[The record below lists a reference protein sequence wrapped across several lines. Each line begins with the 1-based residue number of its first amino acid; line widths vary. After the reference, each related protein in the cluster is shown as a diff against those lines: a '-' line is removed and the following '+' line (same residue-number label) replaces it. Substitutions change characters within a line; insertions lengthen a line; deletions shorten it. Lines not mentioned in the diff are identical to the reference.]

1 MLIEPAIRQ
10 HDCQLAI
17 RLRNTIMISLSR
29 PTLTFLLHASAASL
43 ALSCAA
49 PAFGQTVSEQPK
61 RADQDTVVVTAQ
73 VEGRDL
79 NQKPETG
86 SRLGLTNREIPAIVD
101 VLTQEDLQLQ
111 GLDSAIDALN
121 GAPGVFAGNNPG
133 AIGLG
138 SMRGFTRGTNFQFD
152 GVRTSTP
159 GSEFRNWDSWS
170 FERIEVLKG
179 PGSVVSGDGALV
191 GTVNFVPRRPVL
203 GKQSVDLLASY
214 GTFNSARLAAGA
226 NLPLGQTAA
235 ARLDIV
241 GSQTDGWIDDTD
253 SNTLAVNGSVL
264 FRPTDQLSLVF
275 SVDHFED
282 EFTAAYYG
290 TPLVPRAIA
299 RDPSDAAS
307 GPGGLV
313 LDSAMRKVNFEV
325 TDGDVNSDSTWYR
338 SRVDYALS
346 GNWSFRNDLSYFD
359 GFRSWVGA
367 DTYTFNTTTN
377 LVDRLTSRIT
387 HDQQVLFDRAHFS
400 YDGPLFGN
408 RNRFTIGAEAMMTD
422 FATLRRFGSAT
433 SVDPFNPVRGVFPTP
448 DTPANFGTRQQVEAN
463 IDNYAVFVEDAYNLT
478 PDLLLV
484 GGLRFDN
491 IDLARSIENVTSGAV
506 TRYGNTYEP
515 TSWRLGA
522 VYNLQ
527 PETQLFAQYSSAVVP
542 VSGFLFIS
550 AANSAFSL
558 TSGESF
564 EAGVKSSAF
573 GDRLQFTAS
582 AYHIRQDDI
591 LTRDPTNPNITIQG
605 GSQTSTGVEAS
616 VMAALSDEL
625 RVDLGVALLNAEFD
639 ELIEAGGASRSGNVP
654 TNTPEQLAD
663 LTLTWAPQGL
673 PLTVF
678 GAVRYNGEFYTTN
691 SNLYRVSDVTLLDA
705 GVTWRAGFADITL
718 RGRNLT
724 DELYADLGFTDSVM
738 IGQPR
743 SVEVSIRRS
752 F

>member
-1 MLIEPAIRQ
+1 MSSPTTKMLR
-10 HDCQLAI
+10 CVLQLSAV
-17 RLRNTIMISLSR
+17 
-29 PTLTFLLHASAASL
+29 TFVYSAAQS
-43 ALSCAA
+43 
-49 PAFGQTVSEQPK
+49 AFAQDNSK
-61 RADQDTVVVTAQ
+61 ADTVVITGQA
-73 VEGRDL
+73 EGRDL
-79 NQKPETG
+79 NQKVETG
-86 SRLGLTNREIPAIVD
+86 SQLGLSNREIPAIVD
-101 VLTQEDLQLQ
+101 VLTQTDLQLQ

-152 GVRTSTP
+152 SVRTSTP
-159 GSEFRNWDSWS
+159 GSEFRNWDSWT

-179 PGSVVSGDGALV
+179 PGSVVAGDGALV

-203 GKQSVDLLASY
+203 GKQTIDLLGSY
-214 GTFNSARLAAGA
+214 GSFNTARLAAGVNA
-226 NLPLGQTAA
+226 PLGDAAA
-235 ARLDIV
+235 ARIDVV

-253 SNTLAVNGSVL
+253 SSTFAANGSLL
-264 FRPTDQLSLVF
+264 FKPSDQMSLVL
-275 SVDHFED
+275 SIDHFED
-282 EFTAAYYG
+282 DFNTAYYG
-290 TPLVPRAIA
+290 TPLVPRAFA
-299 RDPSDAAS
+299 RNPTDVAT
-307 GPGGLV
+307 GPGDLV
-313 LDSAMRKVNFEV
+313 LDAAMSEVNFEV
-325 TDGDVNSDSTWYR
+325 NDGNVSSDSTWYR
-338 SRVDYALS
+338 ARFDYALS
-346 GNWSFRNDLSYFD
+346 DGWKFRNDLSYFD
-359 GFRSWVGA
+359 GFRNWVGA
-367 DTYTFNTTTN
+367 DTYAFNTGTN
-377 LVDRLTSRIT
+377 LIDRFTSRIT
-387 HDQQVLFDRAHFS
+387 HDQQVLFDRAQLS

-408 RNRFTIGAEAMMTD
+408 RNRFTIGAEAMITD

-433 SVDPFNPVRGVFPTP
+433 SVDPFNPVRGTFPTP

-463 IDNYAVFVEDAYNLT
+463 IDNYAIFVEDAYNLT
-478 PDLLLV
+478 ADLLLV
-484 GGLRFDN
+484 GGLRFDQ
-491 IDLARSIENVTSGAV
+491 IELSRSIENVTTSAV
-506 TRYGNTYEP
+506 TAYGNTYEP
-515 TSWRLGA
+515 TNWRIGA

-558 TSGESF
+558 TTGESY

-573 GDRLQFTAS
+573 GDKLQFTAS
-582 AYHIRQDDI
+582 AYHIRQEDI

-616 VMAALSDEL
+616 VIASLTEELSLELGAA
-625 RVDLGVALLNAEFD
+625 VLNAEFD
-639 ELIEAGGASRSGNVP
+639 ELIEAGGADRSGNVP

-663 LTLTWAPQGL
+663 LVLTWSPKAL

-678 GAVRYNGEFYTTN
+678 GAVRYTGEFYTTN
-691 SNLYRVSDVTLLDA
+691 SNLYRASDATLLDA
-705 GVTWRAGFADITL
+705 GVTWRAGFADISV

-724 DELYADLGFTDSVM
+724 DELYADLGFTDNVM